1 MAENITLVT
10 YAGSSV
16 TPQHDAVLA
25 DLELPGN
32 GIIYGCNVTIKNATT
47 LHIAAGMGVIYG
59 REFEIIDNDITVPLS
74 TQGALLGQLYIHMDL
89 SNTTEPIQLLI
100 QTGSAREELID
111 DPTINTS
118 AGVTEMQMATFTIDT
133 STLDNLEVTFSV
145 LENLKES
152 VKDLKSEVVKSIT
165 RNGTTFTAKNEEGET
180 LFTFTQQDNDT
191 TKGNGISTKE
201 TKNGSGTTLNK
212 EIPANTTMDNAL
224 GIILNGLNAL
234 DVVNGIQNNDI
245 PWYGTSSTAAATAA
259 KVAATTDVRLGTLAV
274 GQKVRIKFTNANT
287 AAAPTLNVDGKGA
300 KAIKAYGTTAPT
312 VMWEAGDVVD
322 FTYDGTNWI
331 MGATA
336 GMIEQLNSD
345 LSAKVAGFTSGD
357 YTKVTGLAYD
367 STNKKLGLKVN
378 GADTVIPFSSSG
390 KKFTFY
396 YGPATHSNKSIYK
409 IEDGTLK
416 YSTDEGGIWYTI
428 PTNALFFGANIN
440 GTYSGFNLWQLS
452 DGSIE
457 TYMTGVATSGLA
469 TEILSRFSSVVN
481 SATWSQSGNSGRITL
496 RFKQKVYITGNP
508 EGTLLTR
515 QAVNANTDFK
525 IYGNWS
531 YYSNYIQMWFY
542 IETS

>member
-47 LHIAAGMGVIYG
+47 LHISAGMGVIYG

-118 AGVTEMQMATFTIDT
+118 AGVTEMQMAIFTIDT

-165 RNGTTFTAKNEEGET
+165 RNGTTFIAKNEADEI
-180 LFTFTQQDNDT
+180 LFTFNQQDNDT
-191 TKGNGISTKE
+191 KKGNGITTNE

-212 EIPANTTMDNAL
+212 SIPENTTMDNAF

-259 KVAATTDVRLGTLAV
+259 KVATTTDVKLGALAV

-287 AAAPTLNVDGKGA
+287 AAAPTLNVDSKGA

-312 VMWEAGDVVD
+312 VMWKAGDVVD

-336 GMIEQLNSD
+336 GMIDGLNSD
-345 LSAKVAGFTSGD
+345 LTAKVGNFTSGN
-357 YTKVTGLAYD
+357 YKAVTGLAYD
-367 STNKKLGLKVN
+367 STNKKLGLKV
-378 GADTVIPFSSSG
+378 GADTIIPFSGSG
-390 KKFTFY
+390 FKELA
-396 YGPATHSNKSIYK
+396 G
-409 IEDGTLK
+409 
-416 YSTDEGGIWYTI
+416 
-428 PTNALFFGANIN
+428 
-440 GTYSGFNLWQLS
+440 GTYREAKILNANLN
-452 DGSIE
+452 I
-457 TYMTGVATSGLA
+457 LA
-469 TEILSRFSSVVN
+469 TVP
-481 SATWSQSGNSGRITL
+481 AGKTGSG
-496 RFKQKVYITGNP
+496 
-508 EGTLLTR
+508 
-515 QAVNANTDFK
+515 
-525 IYGNWS
+525 
-531 YYSNYIQMWFY
+531 NYIQLKMISAGEREIYALQAGKYSIYDFSGGNGEMY
-542 IETS
+542 NPEYVNVASSVTFPYLIRAISGTAAFNVIAL